1 MVALS
6 EERDTPTTT
15 EPSSPVVPSPVRT
28 AVPHP
33 LHAHFQHQHQHQH
46 THEGSALGSFRSMG
60 TPNRKPLLGA
70 GGNYNSSPYGR
81 PRSSSF
87 TTSYNTPLLVPQSPP
102 PTFHHGGRSLSL
114 SPSHPGD
121 RLSTLTG
128 LPLPFLANNFSSNEP
143 PRHNDQQ
150 KVMEVALQ
158 AERVRNKALEQ
169 EEVDL
174 GADELKHVLKRERNR
189 MAKMAA
195 DLAKLKQAAVL
206 CQAEAEI
213 HEEGRINGLMRRL
226 ENLQL
231 EKGRIIN
238 ELEREEE
245 MVCNCVCARS
255 IYRCILLEVWIIQ
268 LAHTFCYF
276 VTKLTNTLQKK
287 LNQVRGE
294 KAQLEKIIEQEQ
306 LHHSHLENKLTD
318 IRQGAPEGPKLP
330 AMDALDEEEEG
341 DEDKEDLEREDHME
355 EEP

>member
-6 EERDTPTTT
+6 EERDTATTT

-28 AVPHP
+28 TVPHP
-33 LHAHFQHQHQHQH
+33 LHTHFQYQHA
-46 THEGSALGSFRSMG
+46 HEASALGSFRSMG

-70 GGNYNSSPYGR
+70 GGNYNSFPYGK

-102 PTFHHGGRSLSL
+102 PTFHHGRSLSL
-114 SPSHPGD
+114 SPSKYPAD
-121 RLSTLTG
+121 MSTLTG
-128 LPLPFLANNFSSNEP
+128 VPLPFLANFNNNEP

-150 KVMEVALQ
+150 KVMETALQ

-174 GADELKHVLKRERNR
+174 GADDLRHVLKRERNR
-189 MAKMAA
+189 MSKMAA

-245 MVCNCVCARS
+245 MVRNKIFCVGYFMKF
-255 IYRCILLEVWIIQ
+255 INICILVEGWIQ
-268 LAHTFCYF
+268 LAHTLLCCYLFCF
-276 VTKLTNTLQKK
+276 VCC
-287 LNQVRGE
+287 
-294 KAQLEKIIEQEQ
+294 
-306 LHHSHLENKLTD
+306 S
-318 IRQGAPEGPKLP
+318 
-330 AMDALDEEEEG
+330 
-341 DEDKEDLEREDHME
+341 
-355 EEP
+355 